1 MTKPYLTMD
10 MEVGCRENVFLAAGR
25 VLSRV
30 REVLLDQQ

>member
-1 MTKPYLTMD
+1 MTKPYFTID
-10 MEVGCRENVFLAAGR
+10 MGVGHRENIFLAVGR